1 MVMSEFIQIE
11 EQFDGSWSIVHLRW
25 DPSES
30 EYTIEQVLGDGFATY
45 DDARL
50 VADTFPWLEVRDA

>member
-1 MVMSEFIQIE
+1 MSEHIQIE
-11 EQFDGSWSIVHLRW
+11 EQFDGSWSIVHLKW
-25 DPSES
+25 EPSDGD
-30 EYTIEQVLGDGFATY
+30 YVIEQFLGDGFASY